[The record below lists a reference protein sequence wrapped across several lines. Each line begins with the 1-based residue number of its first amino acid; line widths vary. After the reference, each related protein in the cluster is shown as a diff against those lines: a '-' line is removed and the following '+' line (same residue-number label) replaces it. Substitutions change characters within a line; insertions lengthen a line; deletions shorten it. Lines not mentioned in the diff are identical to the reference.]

1 MRTLTI
7 ITPYKSEAQLL
18 QVQRLCYQEN
28 DWDSL
33 KSAVTRIQLWQT
45 RGKLPHAVD
54 ATAWLLSAMLN
65 DEGYIKAKQTLG
77 RSTKNQINHR
87 ILSPLNDFTLR
98 NAYAMALVRFLNGI
112 LDPFQQGT
120 FAMALLTI
128 AKDIGFPYAFVE
140 IRHWATH
147 EQLPSLELLR
157 ATSKS
162 ALQWLEQNFWVPLSE
177 RLEMGP
183 PTKRDAFSSVSEQDV
198 LLCLKTYKILAK
210 KRMNNQPLLASH
222 ATDEMHAINDLK
234 DIADDETHSHRLV
247 HLMALQKVL
256 FRGKSFGVSRDL
268 YAPLLA
274 RFPPRLNLQVAFFLL
289 LKLQYSQKAVG
300 GDVDSE
306 GLERELIENWLAFLI
321 PEILRGPFPFKV
333 YHQTFTCKEDV
344 ARSLQNHRL
353 ACGYR
358 SVSPPSIRPKIETG
372 CRKQKVARALLLEE
386 VLNSTTESVLQRK
399 TGEPDDESF
408 TFMSRKKPKAS
419 LIFSRDA
426 SWKPAPFGVLPS
438 SNA

>member
-1 MRTLTI
+1 MRTLTT

-18 QVQRLCYQEN
+18 QVQGLCYQEN
-28 DWDSL
+28 DRDSL

-54 ATAWLLSAMLN
+54 ATAWILSAMLN
-65 DEGYIKAKQTLG
+65 DEGYIGAKQTSG
-77 RSTKNQINHR
+77 RFSENLKNHR
-87 ILSPLNDFTLR
+87 ISSLSDDFTLR
-98 NAYAMALVRFLNGI
+98 NAYAMALVRFSNGI

-120 FAMALLTI
+120 FAMALSTI

-177 RLEMGP
+177 RSEMGP
-183 PTKRDAFSSVSEQDV
+183 PTRKDTFSGVSEQDV
-198 LLCLKTYKILAK
+198 LSCLKTYKTLAK

-222 ATDEMHAINDLK
+222 ATDEMHVINDLK

-247 HLMALQKVL
+247 HLMVSQKVL
-256 FRGKSFGVSRDL
+256 LRGKSFGVSRDL

-274 RFPPRLNLQVAFFLL
+274 RFPPRFNLQVAFSLL
-289 LKLQYSQKAVG
+289 SKSQYSQKEVG

-306 GLERELIENWLAFLI
+306 GSERELIENWLAFLV
-321 PEILRGPFPFKV
+321 PEISRGPFPFKV

-344 ARSLQNHRL
+344 SRSLQNHRL
-353 ACGYR
+353 ACGYK
-358 SVSPPSIRPKIETG
+358 SISPPPIRPKIEL
-372 CRKQKVARALLLEE
+372 CRKQKVARALSLEE
-386 VLNSTTESVLQRK
+386 VLNSTTDSVSQRK

-419 LIFSRDA
+419 SIFTKDA